1 MVQEKLQ
8 LRQVHVFEKV
18 GQSGLYALKRTQP
31 AMRFQQ
37 QDSILFIQNG
47 IVFSEEGGP
56 IDQKKI
62 PAWLTGEIEKANKA
76 ALRECGWPR
85 RE

>member
-1 MVQEKLQ
+1 MSEKLQ

-18 GQSGLYALKRTQP
+18 GQSGMYRLARTQP

-37 QDSILFIQNG
+37 QDGVLFLQNG
-47 IVFSEEGGP
+47 RIFSEEGSALDP
-56 IDQKKI
+56 AKL
-62 PAWLTGEIEKANKA
+62 PAWLIEEMGKANKA

-85 RE
+85 KE